1 MKRITYLQHS
11 LHGGKVSR
19 WPDGVMPLNVHIAEY
34 RWYRSKGMEEAY
46 KYKQMVKNALDAW
59 TTASGGIV
67 SFNVVQSLY
76 DSNINLEWK
85 RVDRKSLGMCYFNYD
100 KNGNYYSAEV
110 QIGLSDGIIHH
121 KYMDE
126 AEVYHTIVHEIG
138 HSLGLGHSPNKGDIM
153 YVPHQYGVTNIT
165 RGDALTLLWL
175 YRFNVGMS
183 AKDILNKYPNI
194 NAPDVDALLE
204 VLMNQKSGF
213 QTQLESIKVPED
225 KDLIQETQ
233 NIAELKKYLLEL
245 NNLKIQFK
253 NPQEKN
259 KPPEN

>member
-11 LHGGKVSR
+11 LHGGKISR
-19 WPDGVMPLNVHIAEY
+19 WPQEAMPLNIHIADY
-34 RWYRSKGMEEAY
+34 RWYRSKGSEEAN

-59 TTASGGIV
+59 TSATGGIV
-67 SFNVVQSLY
+67 SFNIVQSLY

-100 KNGNYYSAEV
+100 KKGTYYSAEV

-121 KYMDE
+121 KYLDE

-175 YRFNVGMS
+175 YRFDIGMKES
-183 AKDILNKYPNI
+183 DILSKYP
-194 NAPDVDALLE
+194 DVKVGDIDAL
-204 VLMNQKSGF
+204 VAKLMGQKSGF
-213 QTQLESIKVPED
+213 QKQLESIEVEPD
-225 KDLIQETQ
+225 KDLIKETE

-245 NNLKIQFK
+245 NNIKVQYK
-253 NPQEKN
+253 NPLGKN

>member
-1 MKRITYLQHS
+1 
-11 LHGGKVSR
+11 
-19 WPDGVMPLNVHIAEY
+19 MPLNIHIADY

-85 RVDRKSLGMCYFNYD
+85 RVDRKSLGMCHFNYD

-165 RGDALTLLWL
+165 RGDALTLIWL
-175 YRFNVGMS
+175 YRFKIGMKES
-183 AKDILNKYPNI
+183 DILAKYPNVK
-194 NAPDVDALLE
+194 AADVDTLLE
-204 VLMNQKSGF
+204 ILMNKKSDF
-213 QTQLESIKVPED
+213 QARLESVNSLPYN
-225 KDLIQETQ
+225 DLIQENQ
-233 NIAELKKYLLEL
+233 NFAELKKYLLEL
-245 NNLKIQFK
+245 NNIKIDYK
-253 NPQEKN
+253 SPKN
-259 KPPEN
+259 KPPKD

>member
-1 MKRITYLQHS
+1 MKSITYLQHS

-19 WPDGVMPLNVHIAEY
+19 WPLQAMPLNIHIADY

-59 TTASGGIV
+59 TSATGGVV
-67 SFNVVQSLY
+67 SFNVVQTLY

-85 RVDRKSLGMCYFNYD
+85 RVDRKSLGMCHFNYD
-100 KNGNYYSAEV
+100 KRGNYYSAEV

-153 YVPHQYGVTNIT
+153 YVPHQYGITNIT
-165 RGDALTLLWL
+165 KHDAMTLLWL
-175 YRFNVGMS
+175 YRFDIGLTEPEIL
-183 AKDILNKYPNI
+183 AKYSSCNATDIDMLVSK
-194 NAPDVDALLE
+194 
-204 VLMNQKSGF
+204 LMAEKSGF
-213 QTQLESIKVPED
+213 QKELENTQPANN
-225 KDLIQETQ
+225 KDLIKENE
-233 NIAELKKYLLEL
+233 NIGELKKYLLEL
-245 NNLKIQFK
+245 NNIKINYK
-253 NPQEKN
+253 SPDIKN
-259 KPPEN
+259 KPPIN

>member
-19 WPDGVMPLNVHIAEY
+19 WPLKAMPLNVHIADY

-59 TTASGGIV
+59 TSATGGVI

-85 RVDRKSLGMCYFNYD
+85 RVDRKSLGMCHFNYD
-100 KNGNYYSAEV
+100 KNGNYYSAEL

-138 HSLGLGHSPNKGDIM
+138 HSLGLGHSPHKGDIM

-165 RGDALTLLWL
+165 QGDAITLLWL
-175 YRFNVGMS
+175 YRFDIGMS
-183 AKDILNKYPNI
+183 GKDILAKYPNI
-194 NAPDVDALLE
+194 KAPDADSLISI
-204 VLMNQKSGF
+204 LMNQKSEF
-213 QTQLESIKVPED
+213 QQELESVNTLPD
-225 KDLIQETQ
+225 KDLIKENE

-245 NNLKIQFK
+245 NNIKINYK
-253 NPQEKN
+253 NPDIKN
-259 KPPEN
+259 KPPKK

>member
-11 LHGGKVSR
+11 LHGGKISR
-19 WPDGVMPLNVHIAEY
+19 WPDGVMPLNVHIAQY
-34 RWYRSKGMEEAY
+34 RWYRSKGAEEAY

-59 TTASGGIV
+59 TRATGGVV
-67 SFNVVQSLY
+67 SFNIVQSLY
-76 DSNINLEWK
+76 DSNINIEWK
-85 RVDRKSLGMCYFNYD
+85 RVDRKSLGMCHFNYD
-100 KNGNYYSAEV
+100 KKGNYYSAEV

-153 YVPHQYGVTNIT
+153 YIPHQYGVTNIT
-165 RGDALTLLWL
+165 RSDALTLLWL
-175 YRFNVGMS
+175 YRFDVGLRE
-183 AKDILNKYPNI
+183 ADILNKYPNI
-194 NAPDVDALLE
+194 KAGDIDLL
-204 VLMNQKSGF
+204 VAALMNEKSGF
-213 QTQLESIKVPED
+213 QTQLESIKPLPD
-225 KDLIQETQ
+225 KDLIRENE

-245 NNLKIQFK
+245 NNIKIQYK
-253 NPQEKN
+253 SPHDKN